1 LLVEARDFVQRR
13 KIWRNFP
20 DEDTHCIHFKSIEHK
35 NCPLVKNKV
44 RANTII
50 SGYFIRTESTNPM
63 ICHLSVIAQTD
74 VAGKIPTWIV
84 NKISQSAPNEWIR
97 NLHKGCEMIKQRNMK
112 NMKK

>member
-35 NCPLVKNKV
+35 DCPLIKNKV

-63 ICHLSVIAQTD
+63 VCHLSVIAQTD

-97 NLHKGCEMIKQRNMK
+97 NLHIGCKMIKQRNK
-112 NMKK
+112 IKK